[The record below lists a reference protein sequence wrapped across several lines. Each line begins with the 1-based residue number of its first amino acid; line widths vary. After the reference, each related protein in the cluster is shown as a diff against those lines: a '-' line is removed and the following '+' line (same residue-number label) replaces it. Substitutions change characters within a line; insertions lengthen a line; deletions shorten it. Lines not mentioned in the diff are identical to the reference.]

1 MCKPIARQRSRLI
14 KLRRFQKTVP
24 PEGEPS
30 DGNLH
35 AHTASELVVYLQSN
49 FLNPTILL
57 SGLEYI
63 LIGRAALAVV
73 KNQHKLEK
81 QAMTALNISRSKA
94 QAQNPSS
101 PGNFWLWLRK
111 KDFQCHVVFSNSQ
124 E

>member
-1 MCKPIARQRSRLI
+1 MVTYMHTQPQNLWFTCNLI
-14 KLRRFQKTVP
+14 
-24 PEGEPS
+24 
-30 DGNLH
+30 
-35 AHTASELVVYLQSN
+35 

-81 QAMTALNISRSKA
+81 QAMTALNISRSKV

-101 PGNFWLWLRK
+101 PGNFWLWLK
-111 KDFQCHVVFSNSQ
+111 KKKIFSVT
-124 E
+124 